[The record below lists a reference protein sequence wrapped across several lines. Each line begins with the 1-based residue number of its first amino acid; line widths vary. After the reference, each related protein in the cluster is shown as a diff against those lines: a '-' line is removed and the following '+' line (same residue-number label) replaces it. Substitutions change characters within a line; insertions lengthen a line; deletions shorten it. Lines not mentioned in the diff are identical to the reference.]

1 MSEREDI
8 IMRHLSRETYEI
20 TTAKLFEQMSEAEQR
35 TCIDTVAISKALDEL
50 KKKGMVENGIA
61 EYIADQIG
69 KGKKTRLTWKI
80 TEKGREKMTGL
91 IQNDF
96 EEPTSEGIVYPL
108 TDTRPL
114 DFASDFECTL
124 STLRDLYNDRPV
136 PRVII
141 DKDLKVQY
149 LTQLAAMLSALSPA
163 YADWVTRVVNEDL
176 ID

>member
-8 IMRHLSRETYEI
+8 ILRHLSRETYEI
-20 TTAKLFEQMSEAEQR
+20 TTANLFEQMSESEQR
-35 TCIDTVAISKALDEL
+35 TCIDTVATSKALDEL

-80 TEKGREKMTGL
+80 TTKGKEKMNEFM
-91 IQNDF
+91 QNDF

-108 TDTRPL
+108 TDARPL
-114 DFASDFECTL
+114 DFASDFECAL
-124 STLRDLYNDRPV
+124 SALRDLYHDRPA

-141 DKDLKVQY
+141 DKDLKVQH
-149 LTQLAAMLSALSPA
+149 LTRLAAMLSALSPV
-163 YADWVTRVVNEDL
+163 YSELVTRVVNEDL

>member
-1 MSEREDI
+1 MSERENI
-8 IMRHLSRETYEI
+8 ILKHLAVESYEI
-20 TTAKLFEQMSEAEQR
+20 TTANLFEQMSKSEQR
-35 TCIDTVAISKALDEL
+35 ACIDTVATSKALVDL
-50 KKKGMVENGIA
+50 RNKGMVANGES

-80 TEKGREKMTGL
+80 TEKGRDKMTGL

-96 EEPTSEGIVYPL
+96 EEHTATQDFDCTPL
-108 TDTRPL
+108 TD
-114 DFASDFECTL
+114 AQIEFECTL
-124 STLRDLYNDRPV
+124 AKLRDMYNDRPA

-163 YADWVTRVVNEDL
+163 YSEWVTRVVNEDL
-176 ID
+176 SE